1 MSGQTIN
8 HMHNYMDRYII
19 WFKVDSKLCEDEGL
33 LLFNNTC
40 TKLANICMMKDMEE
54 NGCNIY

>member
-1 MSGQTIN
+1 
-8 HMHNYMDRYII
+8 MHNYMDRYII

-54 NGCNIY
+54 NGCNTY